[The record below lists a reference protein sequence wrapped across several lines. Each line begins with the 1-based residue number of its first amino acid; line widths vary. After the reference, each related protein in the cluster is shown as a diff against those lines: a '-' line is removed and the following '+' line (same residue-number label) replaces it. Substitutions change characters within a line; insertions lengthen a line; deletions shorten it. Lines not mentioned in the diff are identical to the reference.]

1 MATLQNGVTPEPL
14 SIQASIEPMMAPNVE
29 PIESVEDHS
38 LGERVKE
45 LLIGKPRDLNDRS
58 LYKHLTL
65 AAFLAWVGLGAD
77 GLSSSCYGPA
87 EAFHHLVHPI
97 HGAHTDLAIFLA
109 LATIGTVFVISS
121 CYSHILEEFPG
132 GGGGYLVA
140 SKLLGRKAGLTSGCA
155 LLVDYILT
163 ITVSV
168 AAAGDA
174 IFGLVG
180 TDFIALG
187 LGAQQWKLA
196 LEASVILSLIILN
209 LRGIKE
215 SVIALMPIFL
225 IFIVAHAALIF
236 GAIALNLDATGSM
249 LTRVSNEVQTCVN
262 TPGFGVWGMLGLLL
276 HAYSLGAGTYTGIEA
291 VSNSMPMLQEPRVA
305 TAKRTMFYMA
315 TSLGFTAG
323 GLMLAYLL
331 LDISPVPGKTMNH
344 LLTESFVEKIGL
356 AGHWTGSTFVL
367 VTMLVEGLLLFAAA
381 QAGFIDGPRVL
392 ATMAVDSWVPHWF
405 ANLSERLTTHKGIW
419 LMGTTALA
427 ALFLTGGDVS
437 TLVIMYSI
445 NVFLTFSL
453 SMVGMVS
460 HWWKLRGK
468 HPLWVRRLALFS
480 FGSTLCLT
488 ILGVT
493 VVEKFQEGGWRTL
506 LATGGC
512 IITCLLIRRYYS
524 TVGVK
529 IHELD
534 EVLDALPVVG
544 SPNRTTPIAHEPTAC
559 VLVGVYGGLGIHT
572 IYHVLHDW
580 RGYYKNVVF
589 VSVGVVD
596 SGNFKGAVA
605 VDELRLHTK
614 QTLEKYVELGQR
626 LGLASTS
633 LMSIGTDAAQEL
645 HEVCRAV
652 RAQFPHVVFYAG
664 QLVFQ
669 RDRWYHRLLHNRTA
683 YALQER
689 LHWDG
694 LTLVIL
700 PKRMK

>member
-1 MATLQNGVTPEPL
+1 MAALHGGATPEPVL
-14 SIQASIEPMMAPNVE
+14 AQATGAAIEIFDTAPAE
-29 PIESVEDHS
+29 GLEDHS

-58 LYKHLTL
+58 LYKHLSL

-87 EAFHHLVHPI
+87 EAFHHLVHPV

-109 LATIGTVFVISS
+109 LATVGTVFLISS
-121 CYSHILEEFPG
+121 CYSHILEEFPS

-140 SKLLGRKAGLTSGCA
+140 SKLLGRKAGLVSGCA

-174 IFGLVG
+174 IFGLMG
-180 TDFIALG
+180 PDFAPFGIGAAHWKLG
-187 LGAQQWKLA
+187 LEG
-196 LEASVILSLIILN
+196 SVILGLIVLN
-209 LRGIKE
+209 LRGMKE
-215 SVIALMPIFL
+215 SVIALLPVFL
-225 IFIVAHAALIF
+225 VFVAVHATLIV
-236 GAIALNLDATGSM
+236 GAIALNLDGTGAM
-249 LTRVSNEVQTCVN
+249 LTRVSDEVQNCVN
-262 TPGFGVWGMLGLLL
+262 TPGFGLWGMLGLLL

-305 TAKRTMFYMA
+305 TGKRTMFYMA
-315 TSLGFTAG
+315 SSLAITAG

-331 LDISPVPGKTMNH
+331 LDISPTPGKTMNQS
-344 LLTESFVEKIGL
+344 LTEAFVAKLGFQD
-356 AGHWTGSTFVL
+356 HWSGTTFIM
-367 VTMLVEGLLLFAAA
+367 VTMVVEGLLLFAAA
-381 QAGFIDGPRVL
+381 QAGFIDGPRVM

-419 LMGTTALA
+419 VMGTTALA
-427 ALFLTGGDVS
+427 ALLLTGGNVS

-453 SMVGMVS
+453 SMLGMMRY
-460 HWWKLRGK
+460 WWSLRGK
-468 HPLWVRRLALFS
+468 HPLWKRRLALFS
-480 FGSTLCLT
+480 LGSTLCLT
-488 ILGVT
+488 ILCVT

-512 IITCLLIRRYYS
+512 VLLCVAIRRYYS
-524 TVGVK
+524 TVGTK
-529 IHELD
+529 LNELD
-534 EVLDALPVVG
+534 EVLNALPIVG
-544 SPNRTTPIAHEPTAC
+544 TPNRSTPSGDHPTAC
-559 VLVGVYGGLGIHT
+559 VLVGAYGGLGIHT
-572 IYHVLHDW
+572 IYHVLHGW
-580 RGYYKNVVF
+580 RGYYQNVMF

-596 SGNFKGAVA
+596 SGNFKGAA
-605 VDELRLHTK
+605 AMDDLRLHTR
-614 QTLEKYVELGQR
+614 QTLQQYVELGQR

-633 LMSIGTDAAQEL
+633 MMSIGTDAAHEL
-645 HEVCRAV
+645 QEVCREV
-652 RAQFPHVVFYAG
+652 RHQFPQVVFYAG

-694 LTLVIL
+694 MTLVIL
-700 PKRMK
+700 PKRVK